1 MAFLEEDVTEQ
12 SKVIFEIYTADAIAV
27 CVNELGLKMPL
38 FLLAYR
44 VASGRILSSTR
55 PQSAKHTKEV
65 NETYG

>member
-1 MAFLEEDVTEQ
+1 M
-12 SKVIFEIYTADAIAV
+12 
-27 CVNELGLKMPL
+27 KMPL